1 MARSWAFLVLLAFG
15 VNGENFCAR
24 KGATSASSFCHPNRT
39 NAYIECKEGRDVVST
54 CPDGL
59 SWSLKI
65 RACVNG
71 MLSECAAN
79 FELKTKKAPASLCD
93 TPPASKTGCAY
104 SYRCYPDDASQF
116 VICPPNTV
124 YASIGRCPENRL
136 FSMSN
141 GKCLAERTTDCAHP
155 LEGPEAGNIERS
167 LVSFDG
173 GSAGASSS
181 LRGHGPAQA
190 FELDAW
196 KGKSIYPW
204 ANLHTES
211 FPHTVWYNFPHA
223 IEVAQFA
230 FSSRDDGAPAGVMQ
244 SPTEFQLLGS
254 NDCQAWNFIGDY
266 RTTFTS
272 LKQEKLWTIPVERR
286 RSYKC
291 YGVKVT
297 KVTSG
302 PYAAIQHLKFYT

>member
-1 MARSWAFLVLLAFG
+1 MAWCWAFLVLIAFG

-24 KGATSASSFCHPNRT
+24 EGATSASSFCHPNRM
-39 NAYIECKEGRDVVST
+39 NAYIECNQGKDVVST

-71 MLSECAAN
+71 MLSECAAS
-79 FELKTKKAPASLCD
+79 FERKTKEPASLCD
-93 TPPASKTGCAY
+93 TPPASETGCAY
-104 SYRCYPDDASQF
+104 SYRCHPDDASQF

-136 FSMSN
+136 FSLSDE
-141 GKCLAERTTDCAHP
+141 KCLAGRTTDCARA
-155 LEGPEAGNIERS
+155 LEGPPEAGNIERS
-167 LVSFDG
+167 LVSFSG

-181 LRGHGPAQA
+181 LGGHAPAQA

-204 ANLHTES
+204 ANLNTES

-230 FSSRDDGAPAGVMQ
+230 FSSRDDMHLQQ

-254 NDCQAWNFIGDY
+254 NDCQAWTFIEVY
-266 RTTFTS
+266 RTKFTS
-272 LKQEKLWTIPVERR
+272 LKQEKLWTVPVERR

-291 YGVKVT
+291 YGIKVT
-297 KVTSG
+297 QVTSG
-302 PYAAIQHLKFYT
+302 VYAAIQHLKFYT